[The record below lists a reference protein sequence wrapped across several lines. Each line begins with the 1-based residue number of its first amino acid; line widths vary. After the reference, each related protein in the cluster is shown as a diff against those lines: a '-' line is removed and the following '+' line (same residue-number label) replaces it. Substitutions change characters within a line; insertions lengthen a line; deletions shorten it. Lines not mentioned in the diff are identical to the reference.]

1 MPSPAPSA
9 SPDATGEWPGRDLG
23 LPSSG
28 PRSVGRLGR
37 RLLALAIDGVLT
49 DLIAFVFHVWSPA
62 EPSAGINWGLVGIF
76 AGLQVVFLALL
87 SGSFG
92 HVCVGLRVVPTRGG
106 YIGVV
111 RPVVRTVLLSLVI
124 PAVIFDRDQRGLHDR
139 AAGTV
144 LVRR

>member
-1 MPSPAPSA
+1 MAPRSPASSVPPA
-9 SPDATGEWPGRDLG
+9 SEWPGRELG
-23 LPSSG
+23 LPATG
-28 PRSVGRLGR
+28 PRSVGRIGR
-37 RLLALAIDGVLT
+37 RVGAIAIDWAMATLICVLIGQYGT
-49 DLIAFVFHVWSPA
+49 KLGGFVTLAV
-62 EPSAGINWGLVGIF
+62 F
-76 AGLQVVFLALL
+76 AVLQIVFQALL

-92 HVCVGLRVVPTRGG
+92 HVCVGLRVVPLRGG

-111 RPVVRTVLLSLVI
+111 RPIVRTVLLCVVI